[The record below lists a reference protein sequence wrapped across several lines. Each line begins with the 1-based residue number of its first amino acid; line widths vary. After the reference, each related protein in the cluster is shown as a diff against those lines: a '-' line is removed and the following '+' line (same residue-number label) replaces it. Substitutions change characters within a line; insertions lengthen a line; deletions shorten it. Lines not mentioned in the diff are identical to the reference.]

1 MLLLEPC
8 VVKIS
13 VSGNGN
19 WQQTKRS
26 RLAQNKAKQPKKL
39 FFKQKKS
46 ESKFPYKIKKFR
58 FQTIS
63 HQISLPQIENHI
75 NLSLFSL
82 TIYAYMYTYTVVTLR
97 FIVLGYSCAFYMY
110 AVQGGTVY
118 RFLLTLFP
126 SPPQSSNYR
135 R

>member
-13 VSGNGN
+13 VSGN

-26 RLAQNKAKQPKKL
+26 RLAQIKAKQPKKL
-39 FFKQKKS
+39 FFKLKKS
-46 ESKFPYKIKKFR
+46 ESKFPCKIKKFR

-82 TIYAYMYTYTVVTLR
+82 TIYAYIHIVTLR